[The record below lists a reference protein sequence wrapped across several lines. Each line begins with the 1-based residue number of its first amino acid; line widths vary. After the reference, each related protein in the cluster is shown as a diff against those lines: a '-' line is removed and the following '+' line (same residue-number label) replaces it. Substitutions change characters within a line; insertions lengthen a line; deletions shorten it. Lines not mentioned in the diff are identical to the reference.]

1 MAEPTYESTPEEQP
15 ESDQIRETAAAD
27 IYDVTAAEKQ
37 REQSIRFLLGLSPT
51 APIPADA
58 EARIEQLVADWEED
72 QMQAKAI
79 LEDQLRQLL
88 GIGPDDPITEDMVPS
103 VEEVREELS
112 KYIPYDESLSDLII
126 AMREE

>member
-1 MAEPTYESTPEEQP
+1 
-15 ESDQIRETAAAD
+15 
-27 IYDVTAAEKQ
+27 
-37 REQSIRFLLGLSPT
+37 
-51 APIPADA
+51 
-58 EARIEQLVADWEED
+58 VADWEED

-103 VEEVREELS
+103 VEEAREELS